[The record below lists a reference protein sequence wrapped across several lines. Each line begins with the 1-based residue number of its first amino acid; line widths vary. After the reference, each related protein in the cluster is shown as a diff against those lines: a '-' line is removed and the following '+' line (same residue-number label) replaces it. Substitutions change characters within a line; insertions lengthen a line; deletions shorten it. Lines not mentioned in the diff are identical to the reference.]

1 MADAVTDRPPRLVP
15 MLQQAL
21 TAPKPT
27 PARWEEILRSMGID
41 CPPIGAERLQA
52 ELIAA
57 GHDPTGNEFSRD
69 LIARRED

>member
-1 MADAVTDRPPRLVP
+1 MADVVTDHPLSLVP

-21 TAPKPT
+21 AAPKPT
-27 PARWEEILRSMGID
+27 PAQWQEILRRMGID
-41 CPPIGAERLQA
+41 RRPIGAVRLQA

-57 GHDPTGNEFSRD
+57 GHDPTSNEFSRD